1 MFKLNFDIPPLSQK
15 IDLHDV
21 ILMLGSCFVDSIGK
35 YLQDYKFDVSVNPLG
50 TLFNPISIFGSINIG
65 LNKQSM
71 QPLAKRNDWYYSWD
85 AHSQWSG
92 NDEANLQAS
101 LGMAFKSLGSHARK
115 ARWIMITLGT
125 AHVYELKSTR
135 NVVANCH
142 KFPQQDFSK
151 RLLTVEE
158 ITQAFNRTYK
168 NIQEV
173 NPHINW
179 LFTVSPV
186 RHIKDGLVENNLSKA
201 VLTQS
206 VAAIIE
212 QYDNCHYYPAYE
224 IMIDELRD
232 YRFYKA
238 DMIHPNDQAISYI
251 WEAFQDSSFTETTLT
266 FCDRWSKMLSA
277 LRHRP
282 LHSGSKDHQLFMN
295 ATRGKLKEL
304 ENMVDI
310 TAELEII
317 DAQIQAT

>member
-15 IDLHDV
+15 IDLNDPV
-21 ILMLGSCFVDSIGK
+21 LMLGSCFVDSIGK
-35 YLQDYKFDVSVNPLG
+35 YLKDYKFDVSVNPLG

-71 QPLAKRNDWYYSWD
+71 QPLAKRGDWYYSWD

-92 NDEANLQAS
+92 SDEGILQTS
-101 LGMAFKSLGSHARK
+101 LGMEFQSLGTHACK
-115 ARWIMITLGT
+115 ARWIMVTLGT
-125 AHVYELKSTR
+125 AHVYELESTG
-135 NVVANCH
+135 NMVANCH
-142 KFPQQDFSK
+142 KFPQQDFCK

-158 ITQAFNRTYK
+158 ITQAFNRTYQ

-173 NPHINW
+173 NPQVNW

-186 RHIKDGLVENNLSKA
+186 RHIKDGLVENNLSKS
-201 VLTQS
+201 VLIQS
-206 VAAIIE
+206 VAEIIE
-212 QYDNCHYYPAYE
+212 QYDNCHYFPAYE
-224 IMIDELRD
+224 IIIDELRD
-232 YRFYKA
+232 YRFYKE

-251 WEAFQDSSFTETTLT
+251 WEAVQKFGFSEATLS

-277 LRHRP
+277 LRHKP
-282 LHSGSKDHQLFMN
+282 LHSGSKDHQFFLK
-295 ATRGKLKEL
+295 ATREKLKEL

-317 DAQIQAT
+317 DAQIQAI